1 MPRAKP
7 IAVALLAL
15 PLTGCGSHRPPVAT
29 PAPPDHSVV
38 VTIPGG
44 VARLEV
50 GVADTDPERER
61 GLMGVTSLP
70 SDQGM
75 AFVFPEP
82 TRATFWMKDTTI
94 PLSIAFVSAEA
105 RVVTIEE
112 MQPCRKDPCA
122 TYTSSAPYT
131 MAVEANAGWFD
142 RAGVAVGDRAELE
155 PIGA

>member
-1 MPRAKP
+1 VRS
-7 IAVALLAL
+7 IALGLLWL
-15 PLTGCGSHRPPVAT
+15 PLAGCVSHGAAAT
-29 PAPPDHSVV
+29 PAPPDHAVVITIGGGSV
-38 VTIPGG
+38 
-44 VARLEV
+44 RLDV

-70 SDQGM
+70 ADQGM
-75 AFVFPEP
+75 AFVFAEP
-82 TRATFWMKDTTI
+82 TRATFWMKDTVI
-94 PLSIAFVSAEA
+94 PLAIAFVDVNR

-112 MQPCRKDPCA
+112 MEPCHTNPCP
-122 TYTSSAPYT
+122 TYQSSAPYT